1 MEHEGTK
8 ARISPLLARLESCP
22 PFLVY
27 YAVTSGH
34 RGPMPVHL
42 GAFRNNN
49 PKRLH
54 RDQMVK
60 DSGMS
65 SRKFYRMA
73 QAISWLDFSVRDVF
87 AFCRACRFD
96 WDGVWALRRRIKKMM
111 QEGTFRPVHLE
122 KQQVQ
127 RFNRL
132 AAKWAESRKA
142 MSVQT
147 SGAA

>member
-8 ARISPLLARLESCP
+8 ARISVLLERLESCP

-73 QAISWLDFSVRDVF
+73 RGISWLEFSLRDIF
-87 AFCRACRFD
+87 GFWSACRFD
-96 WDGVWALRRRIKKMM
+96 LGDVWKVRRRIKKMM
-111 QEGTFRPVHLE
+111 QEGEFRPVHLE

-142 MSVQT
+142 VDKSD
-147 SGAA
+147 